1 MIRYEVSLRLTSKH
15 FKLKGLKNRLKKLEK
30 LKIWRITMNSGGMS
44 KLRTE
49 IFEGV
54 YKTDTDELH
63 KEIKRKF
70 NYTTPGVVVND
81 VIELIQKYAIKIT
94 GSDILKQSENGI
106 DEDTMQNLKGI
117 VRCEL
122 KRCISNFITDHHRE
136 TMVRYHAYGLT
147 TSKAVT
153 TLMNED
159 PILNRLAQ
167 DDAMGM
173 QPLRTTLIPLFSY
186 LKKGDSRF
194 PQEKYGVFWEE
205 ERAWKIGVCTEQQF
219 SNIPEQVDLLVNHLQ
234 RIQTVLEDSETS
246 SKQIPA
252 LTNSLTKTLDTINRL
267 TVAHN
272 KNLTKPTI
280 LSVLGRITKAISS
293 DEELSENQNDPEIV
307 EAVENLLLAIKPP
320 EQKAITG

>member
-1 MIRYEVSLRLTSKH
+1 
-15 FKLKGLKNRLKKLEK
+15 
-30 LKIWRITMNSGGMS
+30 MNSGRIS
-44 KLRTE
+44 ELRTE
-49 IFEGV
+49 IFEGE

-70 NYTTPGVVVND
+70 NHTTPDFVVND
-81 VIELIQKYAIKIT
+81 VIELIQEYAIKIT
-94 GSDILKQSENGI
+94 GADVLKKSENGI
-106 DEDTMQNLKGI
+106 DEDTIQSIKEI
-117 VRCEL
+117 VREEL
-122 KRCISNFITDHHRE
+122 RKCISNFITDHHRE
-136 TMVRYHAYGLT
+136 TMVCYHAYGLT

-173 QPLRTTLIPLFSY
+173 QPLRTVLIPLLSY
-186 LKKGDSRF
+186 LKKGNLRF
-194 PQEKYGVFWEE
+194 PHGKYGEFWDQ
-205 ERAWKIGVCTEQQF
+205 ERQGKIDVYADRQF
-219 SNIPEQVDLLVNHLQ
+219 TNIPEQVDILVNHLQ

-267 TVAHN
+267 TVTHN
-272 KNLTKPTI
+272 RNLTKPSI
-280 LSVLGRITKAISS
+280 LSVLERITKAISS

>member
-1 MIRYEVSLRLTSKH
+1 
-15 FKLKGLKNRLKKLEK
+15 
-30 LKIWRITMNSGGMS
+30 MNSRRIS
-44 KLRTE
+44 ELRTE

-70 NYTTPGVVVND
+70 DYTTPDIVVND
-81 VIELIQKYAIKIT
+81 VIELIQEYAIKIT
-94 GSDILKQSENGI
+94 GSDILKKSEDGI
-106 DEDTMQNLKGI
+106 DEDTMQNLKDI
-117 VRCEL
+117 VRDEL
-122 KRCISNFITDHHRE
+122 KKCISNFITDHHRE
-136 TMVRYHAYGLT
+136 CIVRYHAYGLT

-167 DDAMGM
+167 DDAMGI
-173 QPLRTTLIPLFSY
+173 QPLRTALIPLFSY

-194 PQEKYGVFWEE
+194 PKGKYGVFWDE
-205 ERAWKIGVCTEQQF
+205 EREWKIGVCTEQQF
-219 SNIPEQVDLLVNHLQ
+219 ANIPEQVDLLVNHLQ

-252 LTNSLTKTLDTINRL
+252 LTNSLTKTLEAINRL
-267 TVAHN
+267 TVTHN
-272 KNLTKPTI
+272 RNLTKPSI
-280 LSVLGRITKAISS
+280 LSVLERITKAITS

-307 EAVENLLLAIKPP
+307 EAVEKLRLAIEPP

>member
-1 MIRYEVSLRLTSKH
+1 MNTA
-15 FKLKGLKNRLKKLEK
+15 
-30 LKIWRITMNSGGMS
+30 RISE
-44 KLRTE
+44 LRTE
-49 IFEGV
+49 IFESV
-54 YKTDTDELH
+54 YKNETDELH

-70 NYTTPGVVVND
+70 DYTTPDFVVND
-81 VIELIQKYAIKIT
+81 VIELIQEYAIKIT
-94 GSDILKQSENGI
+94 GSDILKKSEGGI
-106 DEDTMQNLKGI
+106 DEDTMQNLRQI
-117 VRCEL
+117 IRQEL
-122 KRCISNFITDHHRE
+122 KKCISNFITDHHRE
-136 TMVRYHAYGLT
+136 CMVRYHAYGLT

-173 QPLRTTLIPLFSY
+173 QPLRTALIPLLSY
-186 LKKGDSRF
+186 LKKGNSRF
-194 PQEKYGVFWEE
+194 PQGKYGVFWDE
-205 ERAWKIGVCTEQQF
+205 ERGWKIRVCTDQQF
-219 SNIPEQVDLLVNHLQ
+219 ANIPEQVDLLVSHLQ

-267 TVAHN
+267 TVSHN
-272 KNLTKPTI
+272 RNLTKPAI
-280 LSVLGRITKAISS
+280 LSVLGRITKAISL

-307 EAVENLLLAIKPP
+307 EAVEKLRLAIEPP